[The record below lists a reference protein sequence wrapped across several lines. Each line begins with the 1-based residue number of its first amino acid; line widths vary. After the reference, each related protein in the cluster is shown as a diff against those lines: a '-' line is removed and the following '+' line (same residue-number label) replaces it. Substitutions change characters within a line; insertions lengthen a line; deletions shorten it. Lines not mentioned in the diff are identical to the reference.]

1 MKTFILLL
9 LLPLLALGQITN
21 VVIGTSANDGT
32 GDTLRGAFS
41 KVNANVA
48 WLASQL
54 STATNA
60 STTFSNQVFGSTL
73 TINGLSVATNAT
85 VSGAAIAT
93 KVNTVADLVAMV
105 PTQDGMLVQTLG
117 YYSAGDGGG
126 ATFRW
131 VSGNSTSTNLGTS
144 IKPSGATGRFLWVP
158 EARSDIRM
166 FGAKGDTS
174 TDNTLSIQAALDY
187 GAESGVTI
195 YVPSADGQAF
205 LTGALTL
212 TNFVT
217 IEGDNDPNALNTAET
232 GVKSVIR
239 RKSGD
244 SVSAAVLT
252 VPSGIQC
259 SITGIA
265 FDGDRFNNASNTN
278 AVVDFQGSGTNYDK
292 RSMRRVSV
300 RYATGYGI
308 KIGSAEA
315 YLDNVVVLDG
325 SGVGIYLRGQDNI
338 WNNILVGRN
347 AGDGIYIDNS
357 SPFPSGAVRARS
369 IDSYQNQGHGLY
381 LIIPFTDIFDKIVC
395 NNNNKCGVYMI
406 SDVSTA
412 SRNVFEKGEF
422 VNNNFPDVVYATSR
436 GTITTSSSPHASGTF
451 ANFYVTGTGAAS
463 ANIWINSKFSL
474 SESSNTKKP
483 SFGFQWDIAGSPNG
497 ALNHFINCIAS
508 SVALSPGLI
517 TSPTNLWGNSS
528 AFSYGSGDLAL
539 GAYSSSVNGALNV
552 SGTVTA
558 SGNVSAATLNLSG
571 ALAGTTASFNSTA
584 YASSGAVTNAWN
596 VGNGSQS
603 GSSTTPTLSVTHN
616 TTVSSFLQSIIS
628 GQPTLRFRNL
638 GSANMD
644 ISDMSNGRIG
654 KTLVIASGRNDLIL
668 GGNAPGP
675 AVDSYIRSPDSSSGT
690 DNVGGNL
697 YLNPG
702 RGTGA
707 GAPSTVVMQLP
718 AALSSGTTQ
727 QSWSSAFAAN
737 GSLGFNL
744 GIGGLTGTYMKRI
757 RHGRAT
763 LAAGSVVVS
772 DAHVTTSTRII
783 LSVYVPGGTQG
794 HLSTST
800 RVASTSFTISS
811 TSGTETSVVDWIAI
825 EP

>member
-41 KVNANVA
+41 KVNTNVA

-93 KVNTVADLVAMV
+93 KVNTVADLVAMT

>member
-1 MKTFILLL
+1 M
-9 LLPLLALGQITN
+9 
-21 VVIGTSANDGT
+21 
-32 GDTLRGAFS
+32 
-41 KVNANVA
+41 A

-93 KVNTVADLVAMV
+93 KVNTVADLVAMT
-105 PTQDGMLVQTLG
+105 PTQNGMLVQTLG
-117 YYSAGDGGG
+117 YYAAGDGGG
-126 ATFRW
+126 AAFRW
-131 VSGNSTSTNLGTS
+131 VAGDTTATNLGTS

-158 EARSDIRM
+158 ETRSDIRM

-707 GAPSTVVMQLP
+707 GTPSTVVMQLP

>member
-41 KVNANVA
+41 KVNTNVA

-93 KVNTVADLVAMV
+93 KVNTVADLVAMT

-707 GAPSTVVMQLP
+707 GTPSTVVMQLP